1 MPPRVEAVLRAVP
14 GDDVPGTKEPLEAES
29 QTCVSS
35 LGVCC
40 SDSRGQL
47 AVLSDMEAQQPR
59 QLGVER

>member
-1 MPPRVEAVLRAVP
+1 MPPRVEAVLPAVP

-29 QTCVSS
+29 QTPVSS

-40 SDSRGQL
+40 SDSQGQL